1 MNELALFAGAG
12 GGILAGKLLGWRTVC
27 AVEINSFCAD
37 RLMQRQNEGILPAF
51 PIWDDVRTF
60 DGIPWGGIVD
70 VVSGGFPC
78 TDISPAGK
86 KSGIGGD
93 SSGLWRQ
100 MARIIGEVRPRY
112 ASWKTRQLS
121 LIEDS
126 ELCLETWPK
135 WGFLHD
141 GECWDQTMLAPPTP
155 GRDAGSWPTP
165 CHGSSHWGGTFQEVG
180 GSQNKLRGTPIGKM
194 YVNPDFWESLMGWPI
209 GWTGIAPLETA
220 KIQEWQQQHSTY
232 FQPKPATTSI
242 ELAEE
247 L

>member
-1 MNELALFAGAG
+1 MSWHFSQALVEEFSRASSLDGEPSAQWRSTPSALGDSCSAKMKDTFHRSPFGMMFVPLTDQHGAELLM
-12 GGILAGKLLGWRTVC
+12 
-27 AVEINSFCAD
+27 SFRA
-37 RLMQRQNEGILPAF
+37 A
-51 PIWDDVRTF
+51 
-60 DGIPWGGIVD
+60 
-70 VVSGGFPC
+70 
-78 TDISPAGK
+78 SPAQIFPQQVK
-86 KSGIGGD
+86 RPASRASRASYGD
-93 SSGLWRQ
+93 KWQESLAKYDQGTR
-100 MARIIGEVRPRY
+100 
-112 ASWKTRQLS
+112 SWKTRQLS

-209 GWTGIAPLETA
+209 GWTGIAPLEMA
-220 KIQEWQQQHSTY
+220 KIQEWQQQHSK
-232 FQPKPATTSI
+232 F
-242 ELAEE
+242 
-247 L
+247 